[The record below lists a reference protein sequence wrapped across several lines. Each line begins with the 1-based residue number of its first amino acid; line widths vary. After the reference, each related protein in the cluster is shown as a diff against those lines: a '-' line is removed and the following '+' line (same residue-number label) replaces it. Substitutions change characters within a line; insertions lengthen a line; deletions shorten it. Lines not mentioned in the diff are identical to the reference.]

1 MIGAV
6 LGLQFGDEGKGKIT
20 DFLSG
25 RFQVSVRFNGG
36 GNAGHTVVANG
47 KTYKFHLIP
56 SGSLRCESVILGNGM
71 VIDPHALVQEMDNL
85 RSSGCSSRIL
95 ISKMAHVVTP
105 MHKVL
110 DLKEESVRSKLSIG
124 TTAQGIGP
132 TYEDK
137 YARTG
142 IRMVDL
148 LNMDIIREK
157 VETIYKMKESLLR
170 DTEFSNEAR
179 RDAMVKDLYATGT
192 RLAPY
197 MAYTEI
203 EVFRE
208 YREGKSI
215 LFEGAQGTMLD
226 IDFGMYPFVTS
237 SNALAGALSLGAGF
251 PFRKVD
257 YVIGVAKAYMSK
269 VGSGPFPSEIQG
281 EEANRLR
288 ELGHEYGTTTGR
300 PRRVGWFDVPLLKY
314 STMMND
320 VDAIALTRLDTL
332 GQMDKIRICTSYRKD
347 GKEIDYIP
355 RSFDELS
362 QIELEY
368 LDMKPW
374 GKITPKAGGFA
385 YEDLPSEMLEYVKKV
400 EELLGIPVD
409 IISLGEGRENTIV
422 RGDSVINSL
431 AESQQAHDLTR

>member
-20 DFLSG
+20 DLLSS

-47 KTYKFHLIP
+47 KKFKFHLIP
-56 SGSLRCESVILGNGM
+56 SGSLRCETVVLGNGM
-71 VIDPHALVQEMDNL
+71 VIDPHALVEEMENL
-85 RSSGCSSRIL
+85 RKSGCTSRIL

-110 DLKEESVRSKLSIG
+110 DMKEETVRSKLSIG

-148 LNMDIIREK
+148 LSPDIIEQK
-157 VETIYKMKESLLR
+157 IETIYRMKESLLK
-170 DTEFSNEAR
+170 DTEYSDPAR
-179 RDAMVKDLYATGT
+179 RHS
-192 RLAPY
+192 
-197 MAYTEI
+197 MAGELNKVGVSLMPFMEYTELEI
-203 EVFRE
+203 FRQ
-208 YREGKSI
+208 YRAGKSI

-237 SNALAGALSLGAGF
+237 SNALAGALSLGSGF

-257 YVIGVAKAYMSK
+257 YVLGVAKAYMSR
-269 VGSGPFPSEIQG
+269 VGSGPFPTELQG
-281 EEANRLR
+281 DAGNQLR

-300 PRRVGWFDVPLLKY
+300 PRRVGWLDIPMLRY
-314 STMMND
+314 SIMMND
-320 VDAIALTRLDTL
+320 VDALAITRLDTL
-332 GQMDKIRICTSYRKD
+332 GLMDNIRVCTRYMKD
-347 GKEIDYIP
+347 GQEIDYVP

-368 LDMKPW
+368 IDIKPW
-374 GKITPKAGGFA
+374 GAVKASDGG
-385 YEDLPSEMLEYVKKV
+385 YSYQSLPEEMHRYINLI
-400 EELLGIPVD
+400 EERLGIPVD
-409 IISLGEGRENTIV
+409 VISLGEGRENTLV
-422 RGDSVINSL
+422 REGSRLRNLEEV
-431 AESQQAHDLTR
+431 QQEHGRTL